1 MILPANGI
9 AFDNPGAARGDLIG
23 LRRIDADATVA
34 GNQAFRFDDS
44 EAAGT
49 LRCVDDGAV
58 TRILG
63 FIDGVAGGG
72 LRASSSSTAASPR
85 RATPRLDFVL

>member
-49 LRCVDDGAV
+49 LRCLDDGAV
-58 TRILG
+58 TRVLG
-63 FIDGVAGGG
+63 FIDGVAGAD
-72 LRASSSSTAASPR
+72 LEILVLDRRVAAASYTE
-85 RATPRLDFVL
+85 ADFVL